1 MKHGEQF
8 RFKCQTMVNRL
19 TIRISSS
26 NMMPNLNL
34 HSHGEHGWDLIMKR
48 MEEWGLHHQNFMDR
62 MELGP
67 EPGGLVQQKNNRNEK
82 HIMAEITQLP
92 SGKLT

>member
-1 MKHGEQF
+1 
-8 RFKCQTMVNRL
+8 MVNRL

-67 EPGGLVQQKNNRNEK
+67 EPGGLVQQKKTIEMRN
-82 HIMAEITQLP
+82 TSWQRSPNYPLVN
-92 SGKLT
+92 

>member
-1 MKHGEQF
+1 
-8 RFKCQTMVNRL
+8 
-19 TIRISSS
+19 
-26 NMMPNLNL
+26 MMPNLNL

-67 EPGGLVQQKNNRNEK
+67 EPGGLVQQKK
-82 HIMAEITQLP
+82 Q
-92 SGKLT
+92 